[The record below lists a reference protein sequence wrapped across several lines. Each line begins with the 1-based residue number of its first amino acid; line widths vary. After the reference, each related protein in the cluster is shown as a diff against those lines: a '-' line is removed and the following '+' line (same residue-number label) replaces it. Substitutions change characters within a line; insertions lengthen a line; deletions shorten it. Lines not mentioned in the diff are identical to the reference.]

1 MFRKSRRYMRLQAKR
16 ERCAAMRAAKE
27 RLRLSRDAE
36 AARWEIVRVL
46 TILDPASGA
55 AHRWILRAGGE
66 CGRRVALEVD
76 GRVTRCRSERTVRS
90 ALAKAMWRAAA

>member
-1 MFRKSRRYMRLQAKR
+1 MSPNYRKRMELRRRARAMAGV
-16 ERCAAMRAAKE
+16 AARE

-46 TILDPASGA
+46 TILDPATGA
-55 AHRWILRAGGE
+55 AHRWILRAGPE
-66 CGRRVALEVD
+66 RRVSLEVD
-76 GRVTRCRSERTVRS
+76 GQVTRCGSERTVRA

>member
-27 RLRLSRDAE
+27 RLRVTRDAE

-55 AHRWILRAGGE
+55 AHRWILRAGPE
-66 CGRRVALEVD
+66 RRVSLEVD
-76 GRVTRCRSERTVRS
+76 GRVTRCGSERTVRA